1 MVFQLE
7 LVNRLAARFNRT
19 TRLSIMIIVV
29 AGALWLLAPNHDLLS
44 HVSPSHVLPSLVSP
58 SHDLSEHTIL
68 NDVPRKQVVIR
79 TIPTNAAGLGSVVAQ
94 LRSSAAIATMLGAS
108 FSTFSLVSA
117 HISQYR
123 AASLLHIDLL
133 ENQLGAG
140 AKVCSFSMSDNY
152 DRTLELIESWCD
164 NQTFDHAHELRG
176 YFTDCDLILDDRPW
190 DVRYDM
196 SKCTWKWV
204 KHVFSRLGPKKSTRG
219 IGLHI
224 RWGDMSLGVPSGD
237 PLTPL
242 RSTPID
248 KGAELLRKIR
258 ECGVQEELSVYMEW
272 HNATMLRALGE
283 PYRIVD
289 TGDSLDDLIDL
300 ASNRLM
306 ILDVSSWTVLAH
318 QIADGGITIVPD
330 TDGFDISWH
339 DNGINHV
346 LRWHELLSM
355 PCSDFLALFSS

>member
-1 MVFQLE
+1 MM
-7 LVNRLAARFNRT
+7 LA
-19 TRLSIMIIVV
+19 IVV
-29 AGALWLLAPNHDLLS
+29 GLWLLAPNFLPSTSASHDLS
-44 HVSPSHVLPSLVSP
+44 IPVSP
-58 SHDLSEHTIL
+58 SHDSPEHTTL
-68 NDVPRKQVVIR
+68 NDAPPRQVLLR
-79 TIPTNAAGLGSVVAQ
+79 TIPTNIAGLGSVVAQ

-117 HISQYR
+117 HSTQYR

-133 ENQLGAG
+133 ETPVDAG
-140 AKVCSFSMSDNY
+140 AKVCSFSESWDYGRN
-152 DRTLELIESWCD
+152 LELVESWCD
-164 NQTFDHAHELRG
+164 NNESLDAALELRRS
-176 YFTDCDLILDDRPW
+176 YADCGVILDDRPW

-204 KHVFSRLGPKKSTRG
+204 KHVFSNLGPKKPARG

-224 RWGDMSLGVPSGD
+224 RWGDMSLGLPSGD

-248 KGAELLRKIR
+248 KAAELLRKIR
-258 ECGVQEELSVYMEW
+258 ECGVRDELSVYMEW
-272 HNATMLRALGE
+272 HNATMLEELGE

-318 QIADGGITIVPD
+318 QITDGGISIVPD
-330 TDGFDISWH
+330 TDGFSINWH
-339 DNGINHV
+339 DNGLNHV
-346 LRWHELLSM
+346 LRWNELLSI
-355 PCSDFLALFSS
+355 PCSEFLALYNL